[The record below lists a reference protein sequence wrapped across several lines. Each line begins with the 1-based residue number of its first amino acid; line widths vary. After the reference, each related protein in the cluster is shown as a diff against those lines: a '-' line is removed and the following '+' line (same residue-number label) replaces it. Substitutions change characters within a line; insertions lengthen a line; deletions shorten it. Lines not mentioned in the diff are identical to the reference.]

1 MIKEEKNSFTRSMAT
16 WEAILDYSRY
26 NKSIDQVV
34 DNHVWSYEE
43 NGEKKYITII
53 PNMTRKGL
61 QKYEPKHIEENTEA
75 EEW

>member
-1 MIKEEKNSFTRSMAT
+1 MAT

-61 QKYEPKHIEENTEA
+61 QKYESKHIEENTET

>member
-1 MIKEEKNSFTRSMAT
+1 MAT
-16 WEAILDYSRY
+16 WEAILDYSCY
-26 NKSIDQVV
+26 NKSIGQVV

>member
-1 MIKEEKNSFTRSMAT
+1 MAT

-61 QKYEPKHIEENTEA
+61 QKYEPKHIEENTET

>member
-1 MIKEEKNSFTRSMAT
+1 MAT

-43 NGEKKYITII
+43 NDEKKYITII

-61 QKYEPKHIEENTEA
+61 QKYEPIKENTEA